1 MGSVISVC
9 NLKGGAGK
17 STIAVNLACAIHDL
31 TGERCTLIDADRQ
44 GTSHAWAAQG
54 KLPVRVL
61 KMVLQEAKPDERYP
75 GMLWIVQVRELAAKS
90 GIVVIDLPPGLEY
103 SLAAVTTVS
112 DLVLVPV
119 NPSGVDFHST
129 ACFIKLIHKSRKL
142 RGGDKPRCVI
152 VPNRIDGRTTIA
164 RELFRYE
171 GFGETVSP
179 PIHMRTAFVK
189 AFDSG
194 QWVGNFASGSDA
206 HREIGALAELVASG
220 RPAPRAPE
228 RIAVAGNRRRRP
240 PSNA

>member
-31 TGERCTLIDADRQ
+31 TEERCTLVDADRQ
-44 GTSHAWAAQG
+44 GTSDAWASQG

-61 KMVLQEAKPDERYP
+61 KKVLQEAKPEERYP
-75 GMLWIVQVRELAAKS
+75 GMLWVVQVKELAAKS

-129 ACFIKLIHKSRKL
+129 ACFIKLIHKSREL

-179 PIHMRTAFVK
+179 PIHMRTAFAK

-194 QWVGNFASGSDA
+194 QWVGNFAPGSAA
-206 HREIGALAELVASG
+206 HREIGTLAQLVASG
-220 RPAPRAPE
+220 QSAPRALAE
-228 RIAVAGNRRRRP
+228 ARVLAEAR
-240 PSNA
+240 A

>member
-31 TGERCTLIDADRQ
+31 TEERCTLVDADRQ
-44 GTSHAWAAQG
+44 GTSDAWAAQG

-61 KMVLQEAKPDERYP
+61 KKVLQEAKPEERYP
-75 GMLWIVQVRELAAKS
+75 GMLWVVQVKELAAKS

-103 SLAAVTTVS
+103 SLAAVTTIS

-119 NPSGVDFHST
+119 NPSGLDFHST

-179 PIHMRTAFVK
+179 PIHMRTAFAK

-194 QWVGNFASGSDA
+194 QWVGHFAPGSVA
-206 HREIGALAELVASG
+206 HREIGTLAELVAS
-220 RPAPRAPE
+220 RQSAPRALAE
-228 RIAVAGNRRRRP
+228 ARVLAEAR
-240 PSNA
+240 A

>member
-1 MGSVISVC
+1 MGSVISVS

-31 TGERCTLIDADRQ
+31 TGERCTLVDADRQ
-44 GTSHAWAAQG
+44 GTSDFWAASG

-61 KMVLQEAKPDERYP
+61 KKVLQEAKPEERYP
-75 GMLWIVQVRELAAKS
+75 GMLWMVQIKELADK
-90 GIVVIDLPPGLEY
+90 GGVVVIDLPPGLAY

-112 DLVLVPV
+112 DLLLVPV

-129 ACFIKLIHKSRKL
+129 ACFIELIHKSRRL

-179 PIHMRTAFVK
+179 PIHMRTAFTK
-189 AFDSG
+189 AFDTG
-194 QWVGNFASGSDA
+194 QWVGNFAPGSAA
-206 HREIGALAELVASG
+206 HREIDTLAELVASG
-220 RPAPRAPE
+220 YSAVRAP
-228 RIAVAGNRRRRP
+228 AGL
-240 PSNA
+240 